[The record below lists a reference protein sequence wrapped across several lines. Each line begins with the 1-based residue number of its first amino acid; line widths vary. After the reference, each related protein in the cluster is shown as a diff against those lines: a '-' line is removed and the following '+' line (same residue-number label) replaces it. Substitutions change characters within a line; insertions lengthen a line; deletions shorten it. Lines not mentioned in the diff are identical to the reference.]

1 MSDDNLVY
9 SAMSDFR
16 RTKND
21 LGDPFKTERMS
32 ASLPSYGRAPPMP
45 RQLREFLAGAPQAP
59 NQQRVFGQPR
69 RADRDTTFEM
79 NEGIEREQV
88 RRAAF
93 GRRAEMI
100 SFEGGEAAMST
111 AAQVEDRRRRVP
123 SRSRATTKFLT
134 PRRD

>member
-1 MSDDNLVY
+1 
-9 SAMSDFR
+9 
-16 RTKND
+16 
-21 LGDPFKTERMS
+21 
-32 ASLPSYGRAPPMP
+32 MP

-100 SFEGGEAAMST
+100 SFEGAVA
-111 AAQVEDRRRRVP
+111 
-123 SRSRATTKFLT
+123 FLNGSL
-134 PRRD
+134 